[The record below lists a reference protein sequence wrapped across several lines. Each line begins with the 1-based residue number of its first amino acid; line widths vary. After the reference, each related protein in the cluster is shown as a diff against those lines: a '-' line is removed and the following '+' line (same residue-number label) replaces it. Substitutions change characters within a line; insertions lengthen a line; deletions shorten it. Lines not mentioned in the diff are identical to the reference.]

1 MANQDIYV
9 GLDIG
14 TTSIKVIA
22 AEVNSGQMSVIG
34 MGNQHSSGLSR
45 GVIVDIDQA
54 AAAIQTAVQQAADK
68 ASITINQVVVGV
80 PASLLQIERVT
91 GMIAVGETSKEI
103 TDADVRNVAATAM
116 MRNLPP
122 EREVIA
128 VIPSQFTVDGFDGIQ
143 DPRGMI
149 GVRVEMRGL
158 LLTVPKTVVHNI
170 KRAVNKAGLA
180 IEQMVV
186 NPLALGEY
194 ILSDGEQD
202 FGTVVIDLGGGQSTA
217 AVIHDH
223 KLKFTYADREGGENI
238 TKDISIVLNTDYTSA
253 EKLKRDFGNADSFAA
268 SEDET
273 FPVAV
278 VGKPNPAMISEKYL
292 SEIIEA
298 RVTQIL
304 TRLNEALSDAHALD
318 LPGGIVITGG
328 TAAMPGITSLAKEI
342 FQREVKLYM
351 PSEVGLRHPSFS
363 QALALIKSAAAM
375 TDIDKLAN
383 SAVTQEE
390 ITATGGRST
399 QSTEQPRLARQPSA
413 DQQRPARKAKADTAS
428 EQQDEP
434 EPKETGKKI
443 RHFFSSFFE

>member
-54 AAAIQTAVQQAADK
+54 ATAIKAAVQQAADK

-103 TDADVRNVAATAM
+103 NDADVRNVAATAM

-149 GVRVEMRGL
+149 GVRVEMQGL

-170 KRAVNKAGLA
+170 KRAVAKAGLA
-180 IEQMVV
+180 IQQLVV

-202 FGTVVIDLGGGQSTA
+202 FGTVIVDLGGGQTTA

-253 EKLKRDFGNADSFAA
+253 EKLKRDFGNADSLST

-273 FPVAV
+273 FPVTV

-298 RVTQIL
+298 RVTQIFN
-304 TRLNEALSDAHALD
+304 RVHEALEDAHALD

-328 TAAMPGITSLAKEI
+328 TAALPGITALAKDV
-342 FQREVKLYM
+342 FQCEVKLYM

-363 QALALIKSAAAM
+363 QALALIKAAAAM

-383 SAVTQEE
+383 SAVSQ
-390 ITATGGRST
+390 ADASAGQAQ
-399 QSTEQPRLARQPSA
+399 QSPTEQPRLVRQPAAGQTQQEQTSPDVA
-413 DQQRPARKAKADTAS
+413 DQQE
-428 EQQDEP
+428 EQ
-434 EPKETGKKI
+434 PKKKTGKKI

>member
-223 KLKFTYADREGGENI
+223 KLKFT
-238 TKDISIVLNTDYTSA
+238 
-253 EKLKRDFGNADSFAA
+253 
-268 SEDET
+268 
-273 FPVAV
+273 
-278 VGKPNPAMISEKYL
+278 
-292 SEIIEA
+292 
-298 RVTQIL
+298 
-304 TRLNEALSDAHALD
+304 
-318 LPGGIVITGG
+318 
-328 TAAMPGITSLAKEI
+328 
-342 FQREVKLYM
+342 
-351 PSEVGLRHPSFS
+351 
-363 QALALIKSAAAM
+363 
-375 TDIDKLAN
+375 
-383 SAVTQEE
+383 
-390 ITATGGRST
+390 
-399 QSTEQPRLARQPSA
+399 
-413 DQQRPARKAKADTAS
+413 
-428 EQQDEP
+428 
-434 EPKETGKKI
+434 
-443 RHFFSSFFE
+443 